1 MSQPFD
7 DPRFETIWLASDLES
22 LSKITFVKVL
32 EQAKKQYKYPKD
44 FFITLGIV
52 IPEQVK
58 GWNDIEEYYLLK
70 VKQIV
75 YMARKETELKG
86 IIITSEGRIIE
97 HGSK

>member
-7 DPRFETIWLASDLES
+7 DPRFDTVWLASDLES
-22 LSKITFVKVL
+22 LSKITFVKIL
-32 EQAKKQYKYPKD
+32 EKAKKQYKTPKD
-44 FFITLGIV
+44 FFSTLGIV
-52 IPEQVK
+52 IPKRVK
-58 GWNDIEEYYLLK
+58 TWGDIEEYYLIK

-75 YMARKETELKG
+75 YMARKESELKG